1 MTEKELSQL
10 SDEALLAQAKKA
22 KSASIIN
29 AVLIGFAV
37 GIIIYS
43 AVKNT
48 LGFFTLIP
56 IFIIYKMVNNSTN
69 DKALQRILK
78 ERNLK

>member
-1 MTEKELSQL
+1 MPQEDLSALTNEELLEK
-10 SDEALLAQAKKA
+10 AKKM
-22 KSASIIN
+22 KSTTIIN
-29 AVLIGFAV
+29 ALLIGFMV

-56 IFIIYKMVNNSTN
+56 LYFVYKLANNSKH
-69 DKALQRILK
+69 DKDLKRLLK

>member
-56 IFIIYKMVNNSTN
+56 IFFIYKMVNNSTN